1 MSAAPLSWTEALAA
15 FEQHLHNRGRSEPT
29 VATYASALRVFG
41 TFYRD
46 QLHKPGPYVS
56 RLQETDLQAFVDHL
70 RRERGLRAASIN
82 RFVVALH
89 GFSQFAMQQ
98 RWSKRDL
105 ARDLKTYHLPSPQ
118 EPTRLS
124 PAEVRRLVTCVD
136 LNGRNGHRDLAIV
149 QLLLQTGIRIGELAG
164 LSVGDLALNKRN
176 GSVRI
181 QAEKTYAERVVPL
194 NTAARRALQDYL
206 NNRGEPLATEPL
218 FLSERRQR
226 MRVVTLQH
234 RVKKYLS
241 CAGREDLSAHDLRH
255 HFATQLYEKTGKLTA
270 VQQALGH
277 RSVVTTACYARATR
291 QEIEQAVE
299 GLPGNLA
306 LTEATD

>member
-1 MSAAPLSWTEALAA
+1 MSAAPMSWAEAVAA
-15 FEQHLHNRGRSEPT
+15 FEQHLYSRGRAEPT

-41 TFYRD
+41 TFY
-46 QLHKPGPYVS
+46 QQELQKPGPFVS
-56 RLQETDLQAFVDHL
+56 RLQETDLQAFIDHL
-70 RRERGLRAASIN
+70 RRDRHLRAASIN

-89 GFSQFAMQQ
+89 SFSQFALQQ

-105 ARDLKTYHLPSPQ
+105 AQDLKTYHLPAPQ

-124 PAEVRRLVTCVD
+124 RAEVRRLVTSVD

-149 QLLLQTGIRIGELAG
+149 QLLLQTGIRIGELAA
-164 LSVGDLALNKRN
+164 LSVGDLTLNKRN

-181 QAEKTYAERVVPL
+181 QAEKTHAERVVPL
-194 NTAARRALQDYL
+194 NTAARRALQNYL
-206 NNRGEPLATEPL
+206 NSRGEPAPTEPL

-226 MRVVTLQH
+226 MRLVTLQH

-255 HFATQLYEKTGKLTA
+255 HFATELYEKTGKLTA

-277 RSVVTTACYARATR
+277 RSVVTTARYARATR
-291 QEIEQAVE
+291 QEIEEAVE
-299 GLPGNLA
+299 ALPGNFA
-306 LTEATD
+306 LTQATH

>member
-1 MSAAPLSWTEALAA
+1 MSAAPMSWAEAVAA
-15 FEQHLHNRGRSEPT
+15 FEQHLCNRGRSEPT
-29 VATYASALRVFG
+29 VATYASALRVFAA
-41 TFYRD
+41 FY
-46 QLHKPGPYVS
+46 QQGLQKPGPFVS
-56 RLQETDLQAFVDHL
+56 RLQETDLQAFIDHL
-70 RRERGLRAASIN
+70 RRDRGLRTASIN

-98 RWSKRDL
+98 RWGKRDL
-105 ARDLKTYHLPSPQ
+105 ARDLKTYHLPPPQ

-124 PAEVRRLVTCVD
+124 PAEVRRLVTSVD

-149 QLLLQTGIRIGELAG
+149 QLLLQTGIRIGELAA
-164 LSVGDLALNKRN
+164 LSVGDVALNKRD

-181 QAEKTYAERVVPL
+181 QAERTDAERVVPL

-206 NNRGEPLATEPL
+206 NSRGEPLATEPL

-226 MRVVTLQH
+226 MRIVTIQH

-241 CAGREDLSAHDLRH
+241 CAGREDLSADDLRQ

-277 RSVVTTACYARATR
+277 RSVVTTARYARATR
-291 QEIEQAVE
+291 QEIEEAVE